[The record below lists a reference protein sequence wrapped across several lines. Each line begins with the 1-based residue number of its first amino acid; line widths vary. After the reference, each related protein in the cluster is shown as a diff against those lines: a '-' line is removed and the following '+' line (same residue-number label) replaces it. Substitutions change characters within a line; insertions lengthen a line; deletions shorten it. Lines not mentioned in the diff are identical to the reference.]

1 MRRRPHRITLF
12 LIRLGLVT
20 NHHPRHRGWDARDTG
35 GFKERIVVEEG
46 GLATPKEECPV
57 SAGSIGDV
65 RRGVYNYNGKRM
77 AVKGLYV
84 PGA

>member
-1 MRRRPHRITLF
+1 M
-12 LIRLGLVT
+12 
-20 NHHPRHRGWDARDTG
+20 
-35 GFKERIVVEEG
+35 EEG